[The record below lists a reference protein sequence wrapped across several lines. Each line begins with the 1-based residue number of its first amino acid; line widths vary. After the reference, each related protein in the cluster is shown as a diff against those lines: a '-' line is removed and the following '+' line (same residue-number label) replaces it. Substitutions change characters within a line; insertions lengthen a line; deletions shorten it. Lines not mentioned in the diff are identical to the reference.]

1 LIFVE
6 EDALERLRI
15 TQNELNQQG
24 ASDLVVELFMS
35 ESPVNILEEC
45 INLAIALLEGGNTE
59 VQVGF
64 FQIFFVLSQRKES
77 FLFCLDK
84 HISSSSR
91 FGSSF
96 GKILSSFL

>member
-1 LIFVE
+1 MIFVE

-64 FQIFFVLSQRKES
+64 FQIFLFSVKE
-77 FLFCLDK
+77 K
-84 HISSSSR
+84 SR
-91 FGSSF
+91 FCF
-96 GKILSSFL
+96 V

>member
-64 FQIFFVLSQRKES
+64 IQS
-77 FLFCLDK
+77 FLFSVK
-84 HISSSSR
+84 EKSR
-91 FGSSF
+91 FCF
-96 GKILSSFL
+96 V